1 MRRGMLAILHI
12 IALAVA
18 PAFASD
24 ERRSSLAMSSWAY
37 QLQNPLPAAIARSG
51 FDLVVV
57 DYSVD
62 GTDQFAFSSEQ
73 VSYMQRKPDGSRRF
87 VLAYMSV
94 GEAED
99 YRFYW
104 QPSWRLDPPDWLGP
118 ENPDWKGNYKVHY
131 WNNAWQRLLS
141 GSPEAYIDKIV
152 AAGFDGVYL
161 DGVDAF
167 EYFEE
172 ARPDAEREMV
182 QLVTGL
188 ARYARSI
195 KSAFLIVAQNGE
207 QLLAHPDYLAV
218 IDAIAKEDLFYGYNE
233 EGVVTP
239 PDETSYSAAFVDRA
253 LAVGKPVLTVDY
265 VTDRGQVEDVYRKAR
280 RRGYVPYATVRD
292 LDRLTVNHGL
302 DPPRHE

>member
-104 QPSWRLDPPDWLGP
+104 LSRWREGNPSWIVDS
-118 ENPDWKGNYKVHY
+118 NPDWPGNYKVAY
-131 WNNAWQRLLS
+131 WEPIWQR
-141 GSPEAYIDKIV
+141 IV
-152 AAGFDGVYL
+152 FDYTDRILDAGFDGVYL
-161 DGVDAF
+161 DIIDAY

-172 ARPDAEREMV
+172 RGRNTADQDMVDFVSAIAAHAREEDPGFM
-182 QLVTGL
+182 
-188 ARYARSI
+188 I
-195 KSAFLIVAQNGE
+195 FPQNGAE
-207 QLLAHPDYLAV
+207 LASRIPEFLDIV
-218 IDAIAKEDLFYGYNE
+218 DGIGQEDIYYGYEEDDEPTPADTTREIENE
-233 EGVVTP
+233 LDVFKQ
-239 PDETSYSAAFVDRA
+239 A
-253 LAVGKPVLTVDY
+253 GKLVLTVDY
-265 VTDRGQVEDVYRKAR
+265 AGSTKNINDAYRKSNAK
-280 RRGYVPYATVRD
+280 GYVPYVSTRD
-292 LDRLTVNHGL
+292 LDRMFIYTG
-302 DPPRHE
+302 HEPD